1 MIYDCVVLGTCNP
14 KTEITAELLL
24 IIVMVMV
31 DLENGLILSQVL
43 PQICR
48 ISS

>member
-1 MIYDCVVLGTCNP
+1 MIYGCVVLGTCNTR
-14 KTEITAELLL
+14 TEIIAELLL
-24 IIVMVMV
+24 IIVMVMN

-48 ISS
+48 IPS